1 MSSNKE
7 KITKTYEKM
16 IINIKEK
23 LSKKSDS
30 LSFDYSKNMIK
41 PQKHIDDYFPN
52 VSPVKNINKTKIKK
66 INFKI
71 QKLLKMISKLLIFKI
86 YFQKKDNYC
95 SEEYIKMKL
104 KQQKNLINY

>member
-52 VSPVKNINKTKIKK
+52 VSPVKNINNTKSKK
-66 INFKI
+66 SINKKKFK
-71 QKLLKMISKLLIFKI
+71 LIFLTFI
-86 YFQKKDNYC
+86 
-95 SEEYIKMKL
+95 
-104 KQQKNLINY
+104 

>member
-7 KITKTYEKM
+7 KTYEKM
-16 IINIKEK
+16 LIKIKEK

-66 INFKI
+66 INNKNTKI
-71 QKLLKMISKLLIFKI
+71 TENNIKI
-86 YFQKKDNYC
+86 
-95 SEEYIKMKL
+95 
-104 KQQKNLINY
+104 INYQDMKKA

>member
-23 LSKKSDS
+23 LWKKSDS

-86 YFQKKDNYC
+86 YFQKKR
-95 SEEYIKMKL
+95 
-104 KQQKNLINY
+104 